1 MELLIFITC
10 SFLLSRQ
17 YYYILLTLLTSR
29 IIFDW
34 TIENDDIIFED
45 KLALTLKNTC
55 LVINKYNNKLYNIP
69 IYTYLNNKFLVIVSI
84 IKKSV
89 INKVEKIYISY
100 VVKNVEN
107 NYDKIL
113 MSCLGSMNSFIQP
126 PEKYKYK
133 NKEKEKNNVNVNV
146 DDDIKKYIST
156 LKKSL

>member
-10 SFLLSRQ
+10 SFLLSKQ
-17 YYYILLTLLTSR
+17 YYYSLLTFLTSK

-34 TIENDDIIFED
+34 TIENDDKIFED
-45 KLALTLKNTC
+45 KLALTIKKTC
-55 LVINKYNNKLYNIP
+55 LIINKCNNSLSKVSMYK
-69 IYTYLNNKFLVIVSI
+69 YLNNKFLVIISI

-89 INKVEKIYISY
+89 TNKVEKIYISY

-107 NYDKIL
+107 NYDKLL
-113 MSCLGSMNSFIQP
+113 MSCLGSMNSFIEP

-133 NKEKEKNNVNVNV
+133 NKEKKKDNI

-156 LKKSL
+156 FKKS

>member
-10 SFLLSRQ
+10 SFLLSKQ
-17 YYYILLTLLTSR
+17 YYYSLLTFLTSK

-34 TIENDDIIFED
+34 TIENDDKIFED
-45 KLALTLKNTC
+45 SLALTIKKTC
-55 LVINKYNNKLYNIP
+55 LIINKCNNSLSKVSMYN
-69 IYTYLNNKFLVIVSI
+69 YLNNKFLVIISI

-89 INKVEKIYISY
+89 TNKVEKIYISY

-107 NYDKIL
+107 NYDKLL
-113 MSCLGSMNSFIQP
+113 MSCLGSMNSFIEP

-133 NKEKEKNNVNVNV
+133 NKEKKKDNI

-156 LKKSL
+156 FKKSL

>member
-10 SFLLSRQ
+10 SFLLSKQ
-17 YYYILLTLLTSR
+17 YYYLLLTFLTSR

-34 TIENDDIIFED
+34 AIENDDKIFED
-45 KLALTLKNTC
+45 KLALTIKNTC
-55 LVINKYNNKLYNIP
+55 LAVNKYNNKFYELSIYN
-69 IYTYLNNKFLVIVSI
+69 YLNNKFLVIINI

-89 INKVEKIYISY
+89 ICKVEKIYITH

-107 NYDKIL
+107 NYDKLL
-113 MSCLGSMNSFIQP
+113 MTCLGSVNSFIVP
-126 PEKYKYK
+126 SEKYKYK
-133 NKEKEKNNVNVNV
+133 NKENKENKNNV

>member
-10 SFLLSRQ
+10 SFLLSKQ
-17 YYYILLTLLTSR
+17 YYYSLLTFLTSK

-34 TIENDDIIFED
+34 TIENDDKIFED
-45 KLALTLKNTC
+45 KLALTIKKTC
-55 LVINKYNNKLYNIP
+55 LIINKCNNSLSKVSMYK
-69 IYTYLNNKFLVIVSI
+69 YLNNKFLVIISI

-89 INKVEKIYISY
+89 TNKVEKIYISY

-107 NYDKIL
+107 NYDKLL

-133 NKEKEKNNVNVNV
+133 NKEKDIKKDNTDE
-146 DDDIKKYIST
+146 DIKKYIST

>member
-10 SFLLSRQ
+10 SFLLSQQ
-17 YYYILLTLLTSR
+17 YYYVLLTFLTSR

-34 TIENDDIIFED
+34 VIENDDIIFED
-45 KLALTLKNTC
+45 KLALTIKNTC
-55 LVINKYNNKLYNIP
+55 LTINKFNNKLSNISIYN
-69 IYTYLNNKFLVIVSI
+69 YLNNKFLVIINI

-89 INKVEKIYISY
+89 TNKAEKIYMCY

-133 NKEKEKNNVNVNV
+133 SKEKEKNNVDV
-146 DDDIKKYIST
+146 DVDIKKYIST
-156 LKKSL
+156 FKKTL

>member
-10 SFLLSRQ
+10 SFLLSKQ
-17 YYYILLTLLTSR
+17 YYYSLLTFLTSK

-34 TIENDDIIFED
+34 TIENDDKIFED
-45 KLALTLKNTC
+45 SLALTIKKTC
-55 LVINKYNNKLYNIP
+55 LIINKCNNSLSKVSMYK
-69 IYTYLNNKFLVIVSI
+69 YLNNKFLVIISI

-89 INKVEKIYISY
+89 TNKVEKIYISY

-107 NYDKIL
+107 NYDKLL
-113 MSCLGSMNSFIQP
+113 MSCLGSMNSFIEP

-133 NKEKEKNNVNVNV
+133 NKEKKKDNI

-156 LKKSL
+156 FKKSL

>member
-10 SFLLSRQ
+10 SFLLSKQ
-17 YYYILLTLLTSR
+17 YYYLLLTFLTSR

-34 TIENDDIIFED
+34 AIENDDTIFED
-45 KLALTLKNTC
+45 KLALTIKNTC
-55 LVINKYNNKLYNIP
+55 LSINKYNNKFSKISIYN
-69 IYTYLNNKFLVIVSI
+69 YFNKKFLVLINI

-89 INKVEKIYISY
+89 ICKAEKIYITY

-107 NYDKIL
+107 NYDKLL
-113 MSCLGSMNSFIQP
+113 MTCLGSVNSFIVP
-126 PEKYKYK
+126 SEKYKYK
-133 NKEKEKNNVNVNV
+133 NKENKENKNNV

>member
-10 SFLLSRQ
+10 SFLLSKQ
-17 YYYILLTLLTSR
+17 YYYSLLTFLTSK

-34 TIENDDIIFED
+34 TIENDDKIFED
-45 KLALTLKNTC
+45 SLALTIKKTC
-55 LVINKYNNKLYNIP
+55 LIINKCNNSLSKVSMYK
-69 IYTYLNNKFLVIVSI
+69 YLNNKFLVIISI

-89 INKVEKIYISY
+89 TNKVEKIYISY

-107 NYDKIL
+107 NYDKLL
-113 MSCLGSMNSFIQP
+113 MSCLGSMNSFIEP

-133 NKEKEKNNVNVNV
+133 NKKKKKDNI

-156 LKKSL
+156 FKKSL

>member
-10 SFLLSRQ
+10 SFLLSKQ
-17 YYYILLTLLTSR
+17 YYYSLLTFLTSK

-34 TIENDDIIFED
+34 TIENDDKIFED
-45 KLALTLKNTC
+45 KLALTIKKTC
-55 LVINKYNNKLYNIP
+55 LIINKCNNSLSKVSMYK
-69 IYTYLNNKFLVIVSI
+69 YLNNKFLVIISI

-89 INKVEKIYISY
+89 TNKVEKIYISY

-107 NYDKIL
+107 NYDKLL

-133 NKEKEKNNVNVNV
+133 NKEKDIKKDNTDE
-146 DDDIKKYIST
+146 DIKKYIST
-156 LKKSL
+156 LKKTL

>member
-10 SFLLSRQ
+10 SFLLSQQ
-17 YYYILLTLLTSR
+17 YYYLLLTFFTSR

-45 KLALTLKNTC
+45 KLALTIKNTC
-55 LVINKYNNKLYNIP
+55 LGINKYNNKLHNIP
-69 IYTYLNNKFLVIVSI
+69 IYTYLNNKFLVIISI

-89 INKVEKIYISY
+89 ISKVEKIYISY

-107 NYDKIL
+107 NYDKLL
-113 MSCLGSMNSFIQP
+113 MSCFGSMNSFIQP
-126 PEKYKYK
+126 QPLEKYK
-133 NKEKEKNNVNVNV
+133 NKEKNNVNV

>member
-10 SFLLSRQ
+10 FFLLSYQ
-17 YYYILLTLLTSR
+17 YYYLLVTFLTCR

-34 TIENDDIIFED
+34 TIENDDKIFED

-55 LVINKYNNKLYNIP
+55 MAIDKYNNKLSKVSIYN
-69 IYTYLNNKFLVIVSI
+69 YLNNKFLVIVSI

-89 INKVEKIYISY
+89 TNKVEKLYVSY

-107 NYDKIL
+107 NYDKLL
-113 MSCLGSMNSFIQP
+113 MSCLGNINTFIAP

-133 NKEKEKNNVNVNV
+133 DKKPNNVDV
-146 DDDIKKYIST
+146 DDQIKKYIST
-156 LKKSL
+156 LKKAS